1 MLVRAGSQPGIA
13 RRGKGLL
20 PVTGPVPAAP
30 FPEGTRAAGAA
41 AQEDTP
47 GSAVHLEQEH
57 AASAARTWPSAKQPT
72 VSPNRPG
79 GTTPSAMRPWVLGL
93 GSVRSTDGG
102 GTGHGRARTGARR
115 GAEEAADG
123 ADRSGHA
130 DRPRPDSR
138 LDLPFQDACSVS
150 PSPSRW
156 TDCGRAAH
164 TTKPPLPGCWASCER
179 AREPAGQLLM
189 HRFGT
194 VQAPT
199 AVSLD
204 AAYPEGR
211 PVSPPWGYRWL

>member
-47 GSAVHLEQEH
+47 GSTVHLEQEH

-93 GSVRSTDGG
+93 GVRALHGRRWNGPRTGADGG
-102 GTGHGRARTGARR
+102 GRGRGR
-115 GAEEAADG
+115 GRQE
-123 ADRSGHA
+123 RS
-130 DRPRPDSR
+130 
-138 LDLPFQDACSVS
+138 C
-150 PSPSRW
+150 
-156 TDCGRAAH
+156 
-164 TTKPPLPGCWASCER
+164 
-179 AREPAGQLLM
+179 
-189 HRFGT
+189 
-194 VQAPT
+194 
-199 AVSLD
+199 
-204 AAYPEGR
+204 
-211 PVSPPWGYRWL
+211 